1 MWLLSFLETIRK
13 QTQGDSLVP
22 VLDKQWV
29 LLWQESM
36 DRCISGA
43 QAAGSNTE
51 QQSLWCEGIE
61 QLNVLKE
68 KIREH
73 NSKIAK
79 YYAKALIEK
88 TSELP
93 KHLRF
98 EILHQ
103 SEASNVFVGY
113 KGVSLARAAK
123 IHEDDLN
130 PLKEII
136 VRVSHFRQN
145 RLN

>member
-73 NSKIAK
+73 NKKI
-79 YYAKALIEK
+79 EGG
-88 TSELP
+88 
-93 KHLRF
+93 
-98 EILHQ
+98 
-103 SEASNVFVGY
+103 N
-113 KGVSLARAAK
+113 
-123 IHEDDLN
+123 
-130 PLKEII
+130 
-136 VRVSHFRQN
+136 
-145 RLN
+145 